1 MSVDYVS
8 PFDER
13 RRAAEPLAPRLES
26 VRGKRVALLDINKR
40 RGDEFLDRIEEL
52 LHERGAGT
60 FRITKEIFSKPASPE
75 IIRRIANRG
84 DLVVEG
90 LAD

>member
-1 MSVDYVS
+1 MEYVS

-13 RRAAEPLAPRLES
+13 VTEPVPFAPRPAELAGRT
-26 VRGKRVALLDINKR
+26 VTLLDISKN
-40 RGDEFLDRIEEL
+40 RGAEFLDRIEEL
-52 LHERGAGT
+52 LAERGVAS
-60 FRITKEIFSKPASPE
+60 FRIAKATFSRPAAPEVIEEIAL
-75 IIRRIANRG
+75 RG

>member
-1 MSVDYVS
+1 MDYVS

-13 RRAAEPLAPRLES
+13 TAEPIPPATRPVDL
-26 VRGKRVALLDINKR
+26 GGQTVALLDITKNR
-40 RGDEFLDRIEEL
+40 SAEFLDRIEEL
-52 LHERGAGT
+52 LLERSVRT
-60 FRITKEIFSKPASPE
+60 FRIAKATFSRPAAPE
-75 IIRRIANRG
+75 VIEQIAIHG